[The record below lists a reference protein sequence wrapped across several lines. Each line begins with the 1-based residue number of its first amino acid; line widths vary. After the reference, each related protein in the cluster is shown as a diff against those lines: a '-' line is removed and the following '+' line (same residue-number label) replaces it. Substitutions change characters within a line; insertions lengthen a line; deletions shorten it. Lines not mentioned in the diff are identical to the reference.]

1 MPSPRAPSRGPREHA
16 MLGELNARRCIHPPS
31 IHASWHAVSSA
42 ASSSPHRAVDLA
54 RSITPSR
61 RAPSPAPVDDVRAI
75 SLPVASRSTASR
87 NVTVWC
93 ATPRSLS
100 LPPPSAAEQPGTAR
114 SSSLLQ
120 RTRLI
125 CRRYRSLD
133 ARTSVS
139 CTATTAVVSATP
151 QVRTTMFVRDARVL
165 PRTRATGQS
174 YATRRGLARESRIQR
189 HQHSMH
195 P

>member
-1 MPSPRAPSRGPREHA
+1 

-42 ASSSPHRAVDLA
+42 ASSSPHRAVNLA

-75 SLPVASRSTASR
+75 SLSVASRSTASR
-87 NVTVWC
+87 NGIVWC

-100 LPPPSAAEQPGTAR
+100 LPPPSAAEQPDTAR

-151 QVRTTMFVRDARVL
+151 QNAPRADCAASCYPAKTPAAILKMTSSVPHASTVKRRRTWD
-165 PRTRATGQS
+165 
-174 YATRRGLARESRIQR
+174 SR
-189 HQHSMH
+189 ST
-195 P
+195 